1 MSTDNP
7 AERTDDLTARAAAID
22 LVSSALDHKGG
33 LEEAMDRAP
42 FSNLELRDRGLARM
56 IANPDY
62 ARGLADAARQ
72 YVTGHR
78 MLAYQVEERAVW
90 YRSLWARRDALNQEL
105 LERVPELALMADPL
119 LSGGLGEA
127 GSRSCGYSPCSS

>member
-1 MSTDNP
+1 MAALASPTVYADVI
-7 AERTDDLTARAAAID
+7 EDGRT
-22 LVSSALDHKGG
+22 G
-33 LEEAMDRAP
+33 LIFRDAQ
-42 FSNLELRDRGLARM
+42 ELQQRLARM

-119 LSGGLGEA
+119 LSGG
-127 GSRSCGYSPCSS
+127 